1 MTDTAA
7 VVTKRIQPII
17 EEILNSITGGIGLL
31 LSVAGLSVL
40 VVFASLYGTAWHVVS
55 VSIYGAT
62 LVLLYGA
69 TTLYHSIPHP
79 TAKRILR
86 VIDHVSI
93 YLLIAGTYTPF
104 ALVTLRG
111 GWGWTLFGL
120 AWGLCFFG
128 ILFKVVF
135 ATRYDFISTA
145 LYVAMGWLVLIAIKP
160 VMAALPGEGLVML
173 LIGGLSYTFG
183 VVFYLLDHRIP
194 FFHALWH
201 LFVLGGSIMHWFAV
215 MFAVVLA

>member
-1 MTDTAA
+1 MTDAA
-7 VVTKRIQPII
+7 AAMTRRILPIF
-17 EEILNSITGGIGLL
+17 EEIANSITGGIGLL

>member
-1 MTDTAA
+1 MSGTI
-7 VVTKRIQPII
+7 RMRPLL
-17 EEILNSITGGIGLL
+17 EEIANSVTGGIGLL
-31 LSVAGLSVL
+31 LSVAGLSIL
-40 VVFASLYGTAWHVVS
+40 VVFASLYGDAWHVVS
-55 VSIYGAT
+55 CSVYGAT
-62 LVLLYGA
+62 LVMLYGA

-79 TAKRILR
+79 KAKQILQ
-86 VIDHVSI
+86 VVDHVSI

-128 ILFKVVF
+128 ILFKLVF
-135 ATRYDFISTA
+135 AARYDFLSTA

-160 VMAALPGEGLVML
+160 VMAALPSQGLIML

-183 VVFYLLDHRIP
+183 VVFYLLDKRVP
-194 FFHALWH
+194 YFHTLWH
-201 LFVLGGSIMHWFAV
+201 IFVIAGSVLHWFAV
-215 MFAVVLA
+215 MFFVVLE

>member
-1 MTDTAA
+1 MRHAD
-7 VVTKRIQPII
+7 RIQTLL
-17 EEILNSITGGIGLL
+17 EEIANSVTGGIGLL

-40 VVFASLYGTAWHVVS
+40 VVFASLYGDAWQIVS
-55 VSIYGAT
+55 CSIYGAT
-62 LVLLYGA
+62 LVLLYTA

-79 TAKRILR
+79 RAKQIFQ
-86 VIDHVSI
+86 VVDHVAI

-128 ILFKVVF
+128 ILFKLIF
-135 ATRYDFISTA
+135 AARFDFLSTVM
-145 LYVAMGWLVLIAIKP
+145 YVAMGWLVLIAIKP
-160 VMAALPGEGLVML
+160 VMAAVPGEGLVML

-183 VVFYLLDHRIP
+183 VIFYLLDRRVP
-194 FFHALWH
+194 YFHALWH
-201 LFVLGGSIMHWFAV
+201 LFVIAGSVLHWFTV
-215 MFAVVLA
+215 MYFVVLS